1 MNTDPIPVWQF
12 FQIPHNSIEICHEL
26 SKIHADS
33 INEKRYWQR
42 AAEFLDKVR
51 SQTTDQLIERD
62 FDWMLQLRLHFEKDE
77 IVLEIR
83 SSLAK

>member
-26 SKIHADS
+26 AKKHADS
-33 INEKRYWQR
+33 IIEKRYWQR
-42 AAEFLDKVR
+42 AAKFLDHVK

-62 FDWMLQLRLHFEKDE
+62 FDWMLKLRVHFEKDE
-77 IVLEIR
+77 IVLEIK
-83 SSLAK
+83 SHLAR